1 MDMARQRLAF
11 LIVAALTVGSGCNRT
26 LTPEQARARG
36 DELLREMSKTVSSVQ
51 SFSYT
56 ATEDGAIADAAG
68 KRKEQKV
75 ARDVII
81 RRPNGFK
88 AHAKGDERDVEVWYD
103 GKHVTLVGHRQKFW
117 VRGPMPGTLDEALDY
132 LSAEYAIQL
141 PTADLVYSNPY
152 DALMTADTTG
162 GWVDR
167 QQIGSRTCEHVAYK
181 QPVVDWDL
189 WTNEETKLP
198 CQMQITYKTEP
209 GQPKTTVTYTNWN
222 SSPQLAADT
231 FTPKVPEGYER
242 LKMMRH
248 ATVVDETA
256 EAAPAAEAATSP
268 KTGK

>member
-1 MDMARQRLAF
+1 MDIARQRLVF
-11 LIVAALTVGSGCNRT
+11 LVVAALAVGAGCNRT

-36 DELLREMSKTVSSVQ
+36 DELLREMSKNVSSAQ
-51 SFSYT
+51 TFSYT
-56 ATEDGAIADAAG
+56 ATEEGAISGAGG
-68 KRKEQKV
+68 KRTERR
-75 ARDVII
+75 AERDVII
-81 RRPNGFK
+81 RRPNAFK
-88 AHAKGDERDVEVWYD
+88 AHAKGDERDLEVWYD
-103 GKHVTLVGHRQKFW
+103 GKQVTLVGHRQKIW
-117 VRGPMPGTLDEALDY
+117 ARGPMPATLDEAIDY

-167 QQIGSRTCEHVAYK
+167 QQIGDRTCEHLAYK
-181 QPVVDWDL
+181 QQVVDWEIWVNGD
-189 WTNEETKLP
+189 TKLP

-248 ATVVDETA
+248 ATVVDEKA
-256 EAAPAAEAATSP
+256 DAAAAAESA

>member
-1 MDMARQRLAF
+1 
-11 LIVAALTVGSGCNRT
+11 
-26 LTPEQARARG
+26 
-36 DELLREMSKTVSSVQ
+36 MSKTVSAAQ
-51 SFSYT
+51 TFSYT
-56 ATEDGAIADAAG
+56 ATEEGAIANAAG

-75 ARDVII
+75 SRDVII
-81 RRPNGFK
+81 RRPDAFK
-88 AHAKGDERDVEVWYD
+88 AHAKGDERDLEVWYD
-103 GKHVTLVGHRQKFW
+103 GKQVTLVGHKQKVW
-117 VRGPMPGTLDEALDY
+117 ARGPMPATLDEAIDY

-167 QQIGSRTCEHVAYK
+167 QQIGNRTCDHLAY
-181 QPVVDWDL
+181 QQQVVDWEL
-189 WTNEETKLP
+189 WINEETKLP

-209 GQPKTTVTYTNWN
+209 GQPKTILVYTNWN

-248 ATVVDETA
+248 ATVIDENA
-256 EAAPAAEAATSP
+256 EAAATAGSAPSP